1 MREGLTFDS
10 CPGAFRCAP
19 WPEVEVLIWSS
30 MCEPTSMMC
39 VPSLRMSLCALSLI
53 HKRVSNSVS
62 AVWNDDVRCEEGIA
76 VH

>member
-1 MREGLTFDS
+1 
-10 CPGAFRCAP
+10 
-19 WPEVEVLIWSS
+19 
-30 MCEPTSMMC
+30 MMC